1 MFTPNCEHREYV
13 VPKRKPDDVKSDTPL
28 TPMTWMQR
36 LKRVFAIDI
45 ETCPKCGG
53 KLRVYR
59 RALKRDIE
67 DPDVIVTI
75 LEHIQTREA
84 AEPSQPRAPPQ
95 RSEHLDTP
103 NQDRL
108 F

>member
-1 MFTPNCEHREYV
+1 
-13 VPKRKPDDVKSDTPL
+13 
-28 TPMTWMQR
+28 MTWMQR

-45 ETCPKCGG
+45 ATCPKCGG

-59 RALKRDIE
+59 RALKRGIE
-67 DPDVIVTI
+67 DPDIIATI
-75 LEHIQTREA
+75 LEHIRARE
-84 AEPSQPRAPPQ
+84 ETQPSQPRAPPLRIR
-95 RSEHLDTP
+95 RSDTS